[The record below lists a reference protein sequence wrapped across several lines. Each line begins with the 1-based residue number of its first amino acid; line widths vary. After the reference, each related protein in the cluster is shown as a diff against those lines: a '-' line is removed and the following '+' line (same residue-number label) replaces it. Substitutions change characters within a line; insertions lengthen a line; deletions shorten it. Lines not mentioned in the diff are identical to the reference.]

1 MKDIIITGKRRKKEI
16 LILVSCFAIA
26 FLINVLAI
34 IVYKTPWYEVFTQ
47 MGYVLVI
54 TLVLFLTIT
63 FFRVLVWGVKRLLK
77 KEIENFKN

>member
-47 MGYVLVI
+47 LGYVLVI

-63 FFRVLVWGVKRLLK
+63 FFRVLVWSVKRLFK
-77 KEIENFKN
+77 KRK

>member
-34 IVYKTPWYEVFTQ
+34 IIYKTPWYEIFTQ
-47 MGYVLVI
+47 MGYVLAI
-54 TLVLFLTIT
+54 ALVLFLTVT
-63 FFRVLVWGVKRLLK
+63 LFRILVWGVKRLLK
-77 KEIENFKN
+77 KRS

>member
-34 IVYKTPWYEVFTQ
+34 IVYKTPWYEAFTQ
-47 MGYVLVI
+47 IGYVLVI

-63 FFRVLVWGVKRLLK
+63 FFRVLVWSVKRLLK
-77 KEIENFKN
+77 KRK